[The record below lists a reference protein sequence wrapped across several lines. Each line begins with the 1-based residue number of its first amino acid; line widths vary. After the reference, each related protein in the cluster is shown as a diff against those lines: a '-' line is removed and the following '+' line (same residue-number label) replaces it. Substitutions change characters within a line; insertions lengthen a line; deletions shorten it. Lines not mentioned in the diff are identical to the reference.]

1 MATEQEAVPAILDL
15 MTGHWRSQVLHA
27 GVVLGIYDALSASQ
41 SLPVKTIAAEI
52 GADEALLYRL
62 MRVSAGLDLLVEE
75 EGARFRLSCK
85 GQFLSINHPQSLRGM
100 VLLEE
105 GPVHY
110 SVWRHLPALIRE
122 GEHNGFRREFGHTV
136 FDHVRED
143 PSYAKVFHDA
153 MTSYSMMEA
162 EVLRAGLEGRYA
174 APKLICDVGGGH
186 GYLLAALLRDRP
198 QAKGIVFDLPEVT
211 AARDV
216 GITAKDGLVGRIS
229 HQGGDMFETIPAAD
243 IYLMKHILHDW
254 NDNECRQILRVAR
267 ESALE
272 DGRLLLMEWV
282 VPSSNEPHFAKLMD
296 IHMLCVSSG
305 RQRTRAEFETI
316 SADSGWH
323 VANVLDVP
331 HSPLAIVELDPA

>member
-1 MATEQEAVPAILDL
+1 MATEQQAAPAILDL
-15 MTGHWRSQVLHA
+15 MTGRWRSQVLHA
-27 GVVLGIYDALSASQ
+27 GVALGIYDALSISQ
-41 SLPVKTIAAEI
+41 SLPAKTIAAEI

-62 MRVSAGLDLLVEE
+62 MRASAGLDLLVEE
-75 EGARFRLSCK
+75 DGARFRLSAT
-85 GQFLSINHPQSLRGM
+85 GQLLSANHPQSLRSM

-110 SVWRHLPALIRE
+110 SVWRHLPALSRDRE
-122 GEHNGFRREFGHTV
+122 HDGFRR
-136 FDHVRED
+136 DHVRED
-143 PSYAKVFHDA
+143 PTYAKVFHDG

-174 APKLICDVGGGH
+174 APKLLCDVGGGY
-186 GYLLAALLRDRP
+186 GYLLAALLRNRP

-216 GITAKDGLVGRIS
+216 EITAKDALAGRIS
-229 HQGGDMFETIPAAD
+229 HQGGDMFEAIPEAD

-254 NDNECRQILRVAR
+254 NDDECRQILHVAR
-267 ESALE
+267 ESAQE
-272 DGRLLLMEWV
+272 DSRLLLMEWV
-282 VPSSNEPHFAKLMD
+282 VPSSNEPHLAKLLD

-323 VANVLDVP
+323 VADVLYVP